1 VRWLVPFLIFEITIN
16 ITQVD
21 KEENMG
27 KLENKVAIVTGG
39 GTGIGQGIALE
50 FARAGADIIVASRR
64 LSVLEKMAKEIKA
77 IGRRSLCIVT
87 DVSQKTAVANLVQKV
102 MAEFGKIDVLVNNAA
117 TGGIGEP
124 LLELNE
130 DDWDRSININ
140 LKGYFLCSQAVGK
153 KMVERK
159 SGNII
164 NIASVAGLRPAE
176 SNGVYNI
183 GKAGVVMLTQ
193 LLARQL
199 AKYNIRVNAIAP
211 GMIMTPMTEA
221 TLGNPEMRKRWENFI
236 PLGHVGEVN
245 DIANAALFLAS
256 EASRHV
262 TGHTMIIDGGQ
273 LLQYK
278 YGL

>member
-1 VRWLVPFLIFEITIN
+1 MEAQQLS
-16 ITQVD
+16 
-21 KEENMG
+21 
-27 KLENKVAIVTGG
+27 LENQVAIVTGG
-39 GTGIGQGIALE
+39 GTGIGRGIALE
-50 FARAGADIIVASRR
+50 FAKAGADIIVASRR
-64 LSVLEKMAKEIKA
+64 LSVLEKIAKEIKA

-87 DVSQKTAVANLVQKV
+87 DVSQKTAVDNLVQKV

-117 TGGIGEP
+117 IGGIREP
-124 LLELNE
+124 VLELNE

-140 LKGYFLCSQAVGK
+140 LKGCFLCSQAVGK

-159 SGNII
+159 RGNII

-176 SNGVYNI
+176 SGGVYNI

-193 LLARQL
+193 VLARQL
-199 AKYNIRVNAIAP
+199 AEYNIRVNAIAP
-211 GMIMTPMTEA
+211 GMIMTAMTEA
-221 TLGNPEMRKRWENFI
+221 TLGNPEMRKRWEHFI
-236 PLGHVGEVN
+236 PLGHIGEPN

-273 LLQYK
+273 LLQYR

>member
-1 VRWLVPFLIFEITIN
+1 MAKVEMIIDSLRQDLLYCEWVVIL
-16 ITQVD
+16 
-21 KEENMG
+21 KE
-27 KLENKVAIVTGG
+27 KLGERYLPVY
-39 GTGIGQGIALE
+39 IASQQ
-50 FARAGADIIVASRR
+50 ADIIKSLLVGTGPTEPVDFDS
-64 LSVLEKMAKEIKA
+64 SVRE
-77 IGRRSLCIVT
+77 V
-87 DVSQKTAVANLVQKV
+87 D
-102 MAEFGKIDVLVNNAA
+102 
-117 TGGIGEP
+117 
-124 LLELNE
+124 
-130 DDWDRSININ
+130 
-140 LKGYFLCSQAVGK
+140 
-153 KMVERK
+153 
-159 SGNII
+159 I

-183 GKAGVVMLTQ
+183 GKAGVIMLTQ

-236 PLGHVGEVN
+236 PLGHVGEAN

>member
-1 VRWLVPFLIFEITIN
+1 VPFLISEITIN

-21 KEENMG
+21 KGENMG
-27 KLENKVAIVTGG
+27 RLENKVAIVTGG

-50 FARAGADIIVASRR
+50 FARAGADIIVTSRR
-64 LSVLEKMAKEIKA
+64 LSVLEKTAKEINA

-87 DVSQKTAVANLVQKV
+87 DVSQKMAVANLVQKV
-102 MAEFGKIDVLVNNAA
+102 MADFGKIDVLVNSAA
-117 TGGIGEP
+117 IGGIGEP

-236 PLGHVGEVN
+236 PLGQVGEAN

>member
-1 VRWLVPFLIFEITIN
+1 MDAQQLS
-16 ITQVD
+16 
-21 KEENMG
+21 
-27 KLENKVAIVTGG
+27 LENQVAIVSGG
-39 GTGIGQGIALE
+39 GTGIGQSIALE
-50 FARAGADIIVASRR
+50 FARAGADIVVASRR
-64 LSVLEKMAKEIKA
+64 LSVLENVAKEIEA

-87 DVSQKTAVANLVQKV
+87 DVSQKAAVDNLVQKV
-102 MAEFGKIDVLVNNAA
+102 MAEFGKIDILVNSAA
-117 TGGIGEP
+117 ISDVSEP
-124 LLELNE
+124 LLKLNE

-140 LKGYFLCSQAVGK
+140 LKGYFLCSQAVGN
-153 KMVERK
+153 KMVERTR
-159 SGNII
+159 GNII

-176 SNGVYNI
+176 SDGVYNI

-211 GMIMTPMTEA
+211 GLITTPMTES
-221 TLGNPEMRKRWENFI
+221 TLGNPELRKRWENFI
-236 PLGHVGEVN
+236 PLGHVGEPN

-256 EASRHV
+256 EVSRHI
-262 TGHTMIIDGGQ
+262 TGHTMVIDGGQ

>member
-1 VRWLVPFLIFEITIN
+1 
-16 ITQVD
+16 
-21 KEENMG
+21 MG

-64 LSVLEKMAKEIKA
+64 LSVLEKMAKEINA
-77 IGRRSLCIVT
+77 IGRRSLCIVM

-102 MAEFGKIDVLVNNAA
+102 MAEFGKIDVLVNSAA
-117 TGGIGEP
+117 IGGIGEP

-140 LKGYFLCSQAVGK
+140 LKGCFLCSQAVGK

-236 PLGHVGEVN
+236 PLGHVGEAN
-245 DIANAALFLAS
+245 DIANAALFLVS

>member
-1 VRWLVPFLIFEITIN
+1 M
-16 ITQVD
+16 D
-21 KEENMG
+21 

-50 FARAGADIIVASRR
+50 FARAGADIIIASRR

-102 MAEFGKIDVLVNNAA
+102 MVEFGKIDVLVNNAA
-117 TGGIGEP
+117 IGGIGKP

-164 NIASVAGLRPAE
+164 NIASVAGLRPAD

-211 GMIMTPMTEA
+211 GMIMTPMTET
-221 TLGNPEMRKRWENFI
+221 TLGNLEMRKRWENFI
-236 PLGHVGEVN
+236 PLGHVGEAN